1 MKSKAK
7 IAIICVVVICLASVL
22 LTSGSRRGPTMMTY
36 SEFVAQV
43 RAGRVASATVIG
55 SNSGA
60 TQATCHLKDGNT
72 VGTVLPSDYRDA
84 MAAMQDKLVNIEIQG
99 SSSGPLR
106 PIVNAAPFLL
116 LLAVWIFLVI
126 RKFPNGP
133 RQGVSGW

>member
-1 MKSKAK
+1 
-7 IAIICVVVICLASVL
+7 
-22 LTSGSRRGPTMMTY
+22 
-36 SEFVAQV
+36 
-43 RAGRVASATVIG
+43 
-55 SNSGA
+55 
-60 TQATCHLKDGNT
+60 
-72 VGTVLPSDYRDA
+72 